1 MINLITDQKVWT
13 SNQLRKRV
21 EKYNLQ
27 QQKPGDETLLARVN
41 DAILLGLL
49 PTDYDLTG
57 FTQYRDGNYLP
68 RALEAGEIG
77 RAAAL
82 INQHLAKLI
91 TIQQSLV
98 TYRTTSAQIEGE
110 FALAETIKDELD
122 NDIDIDN
129 PALVAAKTQHAAA
142 LSVASSVLF
151 EDWKLLAQR
160 QSGAAIEDETEL
172 LLAVI
177 NIIPTIDILDTV
189 IESNTE
195 FKVNKRM
202 TFANAKEDLI
212 TQVKPPD
219 PELELESELI

>member
-1 MINLITDQKVWT
+1 VINLITDQKVWT

-49 PTDYDLTG
+49 PDDYDLTG
-57 FTQYRDGNYLP
+57 FNEYRNGQYLP

-91 TIQQSLV
+91 KIQQSLV
-98 TYRTTSAQIEGE
+98 TYRTTFAQIEGE
-110 FALAETIKDELD
+110 FALVETIKDELD
-122 NDIDIDN
+122 NDIDN
-129 PALVAAKTQHAAA
+129 PALVAAKTQNAAA
-142 LSVASSVLF
+142 LSVASNVSF

-160 QSGAAIEDETEL
+160 QSGVVIEDDTEL
-172 LLAVI
+172 LLAI
-177 NIIPTIDILDTV
+177 IGIIPTLDILDTI
-189 IESNTE
+189 IESNTG

-202 TFANAKEDLI
+202 TFANSKEDLI

-219 PELELESELI
+219 PESELI